1 VKRLSLNATP
11 ALGAAAS
18 TPPREIGSPSRNT
31 AAWRPP
37 LQSRNAGFTLL
48 EMMLALALTGVMVSA
63 IAVFAGQWMTSWR
76 AGFAQLQA
84 TDLLSLGLERLS
96 ADISAAQY
104 GGVNSGQ
111 EPTLFLGDAKSLIF
125 IRRSPAPDTLG
136 RLEVVRIAQTSDA
149 RGAALI
155 RSRAPYFPL
164 APGTPVVGL
173 RFADPV
179 AIVRAPFV
187 ISFAYADAG
196 RVWRDSWGLE
206 KALPAAVRVTVRT
219 VGRAE
224 VVSASTA
231 ITLHVTGRLE
241 KSNAKAAPDAA
252 GAGTAAT
259 GAASVGA
266 GGAGTADAGTA
277 FK

>member
-1 VKRLSLNATP
+1 MWLPPSLTLAHKGGGDRQRFGPNKY
-11 ALGAAAS
+11 GS
-18 TPPREIGSPSRNT
+18 CPPD
-31 AAWRPP
+31 
-37 LQSRNAGFTLL
+37 AGFTLL

-104 GGVNSGQ
+104 GEANAGQ

-125 IRRSPAPDTLG
+125 IRRSPAPDALG

-164 APGTPVVGL
+164 APGTPIGGL
-173 RFADPV
+173 HFADPV
-179 AIVRAPFV
+179 ALVRAPFV

-196 RVWRDSWGLE
+196 RVWRDSWGLD

-219 VGRAE
+219 VGHAE

-231 ITLHVTGRLE
+231 ITLHVTGKLE
-241 KSNAKAAPDAA
+241 KSNAKAAPDTGAGAAGAGAA
-252 GAGTAAT
+252 GAGT
-259 GAASVGA
+259 
-266 GGAGTADAGTA
+266 GGAGTAGAGTA

>member
-1 VKRLSLNATP
+1 
-11 ALGAAAS
+11 
-18 TPPREIGSPSRNT
+18 
-31 AAWRPP
+31 
-37 LQSRNAGFTLL
+37 
-48 EMMLALALTGVMVSA
+48 MLALALTGVMVSA

-104 GGVNSGQ
+104 AAVSGGQ
-111 EPTLFLGDAKSLIF
+111 EQTLFLGDAKSLIF
-125 IRRSPAPDTLG
+125 VRRSPAPDALG
-136 RLEVVRIAQTSDA
+136 RLEVVRIAQSADA

-155 RSRAPYFPL
+155 RTRASYFPL
-164 APGTPVVGL
+164 APGTPIGSLHFAEPVVL
-173 RFADPV
+173 
-179 AIVRAPFV
+179 IRAPFV

-219 VGRAE
+219 VGHAE
-224 VVSASTA
+224 VISASTA
-231 ITLHVTGRLE
+231 ITLHVTGKLE
-241 KSNAKAAPDAA
+241 KPQAAPDAA
-252 GAGTAAT
+252 GAGTAGVGT
-259 GAASVGA
+259 GGA
-266 GGAGTADAGTA
+266 GTGGAGTAGAGTA